1 MQSFWRVA
9 IKFYHYYAMLVLK
22 SGRALGVTQRLD
34 KGQIRLNARA
44 LESDIREGIY
54 IVPCLDSAI
63 MSELHHQC

>member
-1 MQSFWRVA
+1 
-9 IKFYHYYAMLVLK
+9 MLVLK

-54 IVPCLDSAI
+54 IVPCLDSSAI
-63 MSELHHQC
+63 MSELQASMVDG